1 MGNGQAPGTAIGLG
15 GAGCETS
22 GAVCGA
28 ALTRETGLAVFFFAA
43 FTLAGFLAGFFLTA
57 VLAAFLATTAFLRLP
72 DLREALF
79 PAAPALL
86 RAPDLRFATGTF
98 FAFPFF
104 FFAALFFAADFF
116 AAMKP
121 SARAKVD

>member
-28 ALTRETGLAVFFFAA
+28 VLTRETGLAVFFFAA

-57 VLAAFLATTAFLRLP
+57 DLAVFLATTAFLRLP
-72 DLREALF
+72 ALREALF
-79 PAAPALL
+79 RAAPAL
-86 RAPDLRFATGTF
+86 RAPDLRFAAGAF
-98 FAFPFF
+98 FARLFF
-104 FFAALFFAADFF
+104 FLAAFFFAADFF

-121 SARAKVD
+121 SAKAKVV